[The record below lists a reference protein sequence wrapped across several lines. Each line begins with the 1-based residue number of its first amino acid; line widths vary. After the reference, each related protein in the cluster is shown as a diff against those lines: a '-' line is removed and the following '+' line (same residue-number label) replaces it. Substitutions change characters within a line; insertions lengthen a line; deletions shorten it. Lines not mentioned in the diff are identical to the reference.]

1 MESGLAF
8 QIAEYT
14 ALRQELSEN
23 AKSAQNA
30 FTYSSTA
37 NALIASWLI
46 VNIGEPGSKT
56 NILALG
62 SLLPAFVTLNAWLLF
77 YVRRERVSRI
87 GEYCGLLENKLS
99 LEGLGWERFRTNIRN
114 KRPARL
120 LSSRLV
126 FNLLFMFQM
135 ALSLYLAY
143 YVMILTQSW
152 QP

>member
-1 MESGLAF
+1 MEQRKVDF
-8 QIAEYT
+8 HIAEYT

-30 FTYSSTA
+30 FVYSSAA
-37 NALIASWLI
+37 NAIIASWLI
-46 VNIGEPGSKT
+46 VNVGEPGSKA

-62 SLLPAFVTLNAWLLF
+62 SLLPAFVTANAWVLF

-87 GEYCGLLENKLS
+87 GKYCEVLERRLGLD
-99 LEGLGWERFRTNIRN
+99 GLGWSRFRNELGG
-114 KRPARL
+114 RPAVPFLTSKR
-120 LSSRLV
+120 V

-143 YVMILTQSW
+143 YITILTRSW
-152 QP
+152 